1 LSAYKSAE
9 IVHEGAIT
17 ISNGILCKGLNKE
30 SVDMKKITVAL
41 LSGGVSS
48 EREVSQK
55 SGDQVYDA
63 LDKMKYDVIRYD
75 PKSDLSRLVSDSKNI
90 DVALIILHGQ
100 YGEDG
105 TVQGL
110 LDLLDIPYQGSGV
123 LGSAVAMNKLASK
136 LLYEKSGLPVPPYM
150 VIKRGDPVDP
160 ETFEIRLG
168 MPLVIKPVSGGSSIG
183 VSIVKSKEFFMEAVR
198 TAFSYDET
206 LLIEAYIK
214 GVEITGGVIGNDKL
228 EALPIIEIIPD
239 KNFEFFDYTAKYTA
253 GATSEIC
260 PARIDESVEMKA
272 REYAKSAHKA
282 LFCRGYSRTDMILD
296 GKDIYVLE
304 TNTIPGMTATSL
316 LPRAAQTAGIP
327 FGRLLEMLIELS
339 IEGRDKKR

>member
-1 LSAYKSAE
+1 
-9 IVHEGAIT
+9 
-17 ISNGILCKGLNKE
+17 
-30 SVDMKKITVAL
+30 MRKITVAL

-48 EREVSQK
+48 EREVSKK

-63 LDKMKYDVIRYD
+63 LDKTKYDVIRYD
-75 PKSDLSRLVSDSKNI
+75 PRSDLLRLVSDSANI

-136 LLYEKSGLPVPPYM
+136 LLYEKAGLPVPPYM
-150 VIKRGDPVDP
+150 VIKRGDPVYH
-160 ETFEIRLG
+160 ETCERRLG

-183 VSIVKSKEFFMEAVR
+183 VSIVKSGESFMEAVK
-198 TAFSYDET
+198 TAFSYDDT
-206 LLIEAYIK
+206 LLIEAFIK
-214 GVEITGGVIGNDKL
+214 GVEITGAVIGNDKL
-228 EALPIIEIIPD
+228 EALPIVEIIPD
-239 KNFEFFDYTAKYTA
+239 KSFEFFDYAAKYTA
-253 GATSEIC
+253 GATKEIC
-260 PARIDESVEMKA
+260 PARIDESLEVKA
-272 REYAKSAHKA
+272 MEFAKTAHRA
-282 LFCRGYSRTDMILD
+282 LFCRGYSRTDMILA

-316 LPRAAQTAGIP
+316 LPRAAQTAGIS
-327 FGRLLEMLIELS
+327 FGRLLEMLIELGMD
-339 IEGRDKKR
+339 GRGKKPDKKGIDR